1 MNYQN
6 YWRDA
11 MDNVESNKKESP
23 IVYRNI
29 YYILM
34 YAINEMRH
42 IKLRDIDNEDFK
54 ALNDLYASI
63 INTSMQFVLDSGV
76 LQEYNRIGDTSAS
89 PRGKLDVASSI
100 ADGCYRQGK
109 IKCNYFRLDV
119 DTEVNRVIRLAM
131 RILLV
136 NCKDI
141 SKENISNLKIV
152 DSYMSKV
159 TMITPREVD
168 FREIDTSLLSNE
180 YKTAFYMSKLIIE
193 EYITEDGESGRRIIE
208 TEDTDRMNKIFEKFV
223 RNYYKYHYK
232 RRGVNISAKEFD
244 YEGTKNTHYGK
255 YITDTTIENFNDN
268 KILIIDTKWY
278 KDILNKRRQAISENQ
293 RQIDLYVMKYGCLE
307 WSLNNKPQITGV
319 LLYAK
324 PKIEVDILA
333 LENETKIS
341 MLAGYCGIIKTRVI
355 DLEKDFESIK
365 SKLDSIYEEFVK

>member
-6 YWRDA
+6 YWRDV
-11 MDNVESNKKESP
+11 MNNINNTKKESN
-23 IVYRNI
+23 IVYKNI

-34 YAINEMRH
+34 YAIDEMRH

-63 INTSMQFVLDSGV
+63 INTSMQFVLNSGV

-89 PRGKLDVASSI
+89 PRGKLDVAKSI
-100 ADGCYRQGK
+100 ANGCYRQGK

-136 NCKDI
+136 NCEDI

-208 TEDTDRMNKIFEKFV
+208 TEDTDRMNRIFEKFV

-232 RRGVNISAKEFD
+232 SRKIRVGSKEL
-244 YEGTKNTHYGK
+244 ETEQTKGTMFNK
-255 YITDTTIENFNDN
+255 YKTDITIENLNNN
-268 KILIIDTKWY
+268 KVLIIDTKWY
-278 KDILNKRRQAISENQ
+278 KEILNEREKINTDNETQVRNYIFTYDNEYSG
-293 RQIDLYVMKYGCLE
+293 DDTVL
-307 WSLNNKPQITGV
+307 SGV

-324 PKIEVDILA
+324 PSVQVDIEK
-333 LENETKIS
+333 LEGAEKKVGRRHC
-341 MLAGYCGIIKTRVI
+341 AGKLYVRVI
-355 DLEKDFESIK
+355 ELDKDFDTITK
-365 SKLDSIYEEFVK
+365 KLDSIYEEFVK